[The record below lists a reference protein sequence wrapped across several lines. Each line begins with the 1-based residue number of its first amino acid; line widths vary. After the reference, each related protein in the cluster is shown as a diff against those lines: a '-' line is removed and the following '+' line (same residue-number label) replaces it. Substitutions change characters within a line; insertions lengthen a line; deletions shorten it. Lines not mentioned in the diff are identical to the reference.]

1 MVEFRVCSSG
11 MNDDGVEL
19 AVGEP
24 LQYDIIPYATRA
36 WHGKTARTRTIPP
49 HDSSEFGRKEKKLK
63 L

>member
-1 MVEFRVCSSG
+1 